1 MSRCVESLNPHR
13 TWSQPK
19 ASLVYGIFLLETLQ
33 TALSGADIYY
43 WFASG
48 FGNML
53 HLGNPYI
60 SPFDTPVLCSLIA
73 LLVQGFFCYRIW
85 LFNKSARWLSGLIGC
100 VSVHSSLCW
109 HLLNFVTL
117 QISTIQCGAGI
128 AGGVYVG
135 SLNSEI
141 IISSFIMNVQV
152 HIHKSFTAL
161 PHDKQFI
168 LFVRGPTAI
177 ITILLIL
184 PSSYGLSVLPLPIL
198 WSRSQWSSW
207 YELQYFLW
215 SGFSPQSYKLLRH
228 LTHDQRF
235 TNNVLMRSVR
245 LIVETNSLTGAHD
258 WSMTCSLRPTWDF
271 LQLD

>member
-85 LFNKSARWLSGLIGC
+85 LLIKSARWLSGVIGC
-100 VSVHSSLCW
+100 VSVHQLDYVDISDFDYFADIHYSMRRWNCSGSWREFLKFW
-109 HLLNFVTL
+109 DYYLIVYHRERTGSYP
-117 QISTIQCGAGI
+117 QI
-128 AGGVYVG
+128 
-135 SLNSEI
+135 LHNSP
-141 IISSFIMNVQV
+141 SWQGV
-152 HIHKSFTAL
+152 HICTWPYGDYFPSHSF
-161 PHDKQFI
+161 P
-168 LFVRGPTAI
+168 
-177 ITILLIL
+177 
-184 PSSYGLSVLPLPIL
+184 
-198 WSRSQWSSW
+198 
-207 YELQYFLW
+207 
-215 SGFSPQSYKLLRH
+215 
-228 LTHDQRF
+228 
-235 TNNVLMRSVR
+235 
-245 LIVETNSLTGAHD
+245 
-258 WSMTCSLRPTWDF
+258 
-271 LQLD
+271 